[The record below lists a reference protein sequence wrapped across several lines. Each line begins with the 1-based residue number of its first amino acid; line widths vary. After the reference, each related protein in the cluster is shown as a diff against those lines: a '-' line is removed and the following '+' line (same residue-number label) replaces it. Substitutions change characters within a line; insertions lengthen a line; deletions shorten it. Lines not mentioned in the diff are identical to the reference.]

1 MEDVPAL
8 LLPALSHPHGSRKSN
23 KSREAS
29 MHLCDAKG
37 FPAGEETPPGSSD
50 LQRRVTM
57 AAPRA
62 GAGTLG
68 VCPVPWPRT
77 SQCLQWVKLAAP

>member
-1 MEDVPAL
+1 
-8 LLPALSHPHGSRKSN
+8 
-23 KSREAS
+23 

-37 FPAGEETPPGSSD
+37 FPAEEEMPPGSSD
-50 LQRRVTM
+50 GQRRATM

-62 GAGTLG
+62 GAGTLA

-77 SQCLQWVKLAAP
+77 SQCLQWVTLAAP